1 MESEYHGAYVTGYTD
16 GTFGPDRDMT
26 RSEAA
31 TIFARLLAP
40 VSYTHLDVYKRQG
53 NNRRL
58 QQYFGPGRA
67 PDGQAG
73 LRERQLLSY

>member
-1 MESEYHGAYVTGYTD
+1 MSTALE
-16 GTFGPDRDMT
+16 
-26 RSEAA
+26 
-31 TIFARLLAP
+31 
-40 VSYTHLDVYKRQG
+40 KG

-73 LRERQLLSY
+73 LRERQLLSYWVCAAHDVYDPVRLHRRQCLGYSLIGRRLAPMCKTL